1 LYATRLPTAAARF
14 NPRLVHVAIALDKA
28 APRQNFSENFGLSCQ
43 FSFHKASV
51 SLIYHP
57 APAEPTT

>member
-1 LYATRLPTAAARF
+1 MQIDFPLLWPAF

-28 APRQNFSENFGLSCQ
+28 ALRQNFSENFGLSCQ

-51 SLIYHP
+51 SLVYHP
-57 APAEPTT
+57 GRQN